1 MKATRKMKK
10 LKFFND
16 GIESIDLKLKRTVL
30 KNFSKNIYSKINFK
44 NLFLSKKKFLKLKSH
59 KGVN

>member
-16 GIESIDLKLKRTVL
+16 GIESIDLKLKGQ
-30 KNFSKNIYSKINFK
+30 
-44 NLFLSKKKFLKLKSH
+44 FLKILVRIFTQKSILKTYFYQKKIFKIKISQRC
-59 KGVN
+59 